1 VGNPYKYPYEINA
14 IRRDLPDAITETTAR
29 SGTPSFS
36 AISAVLI
43 IFTKCKVKIN
53 LSSSG
58 RVVISSAIVLPLPS
72 DAIS

>member
-36 AISAVLI
+36 AI
-43 IFTKCKVKIN
+43 
-53 LSSSG
+53 
-58 RVVISSAIVLPLPS
+58 
-72 DAIS
+72 